1 MVQRVTYRRRL
12 SYNTKSNKTKLIR
25 TPGGKLVL
33 QVRSE
38 RHMIDRWGLGAVL
51 KILFSPD
58 SLKWFC
64 YWKDYVWT
72 RYVSSQYLKKR
83 PSVPKCPMTG
93 MKLKGVTPAT
103 NQEKARMS
111 RRQKTVFRCI
121 ESSFPGFHV
130 FHNYQGI
137 WRSFEPQGSKGKDR
151 EGFPHRGAENSYEGS
166 QRSRQE
172 LRSEELIKCGRR
184 IILARSCPTN
194 VVHTTE

>member
-51 KILFSPD
+51 RILFSPD
-58 SLKWFC
+58 SLKWFR

-83 PSVPKCPMTG
+83 PSVPKCPLTG
-93 MKLKGVTPAT
+93 LKLKGVTPAT

-111 RRQKTVFRCI
+111 RRQKTVFRCL
-121 ESSFPGFHV
+121 ESTFLDFHV
-130 FHNYQGI
+130 FNNIQGI
-137 WRSFEPQGSKGKDR
+137 WRSFEPQGSEGKDR
-151 EGFPHRGAENSYEGS
+151 EGFSHRGAENSYEGA
-166 QRSRQE
+166 QRARQE
-172 LRSEELIKCGRR
+172 LRSEEIIICGRR
-184 IILARSCPTN
+184 IILACPCPTF
-194 VVHTTE
+194 VVHTE